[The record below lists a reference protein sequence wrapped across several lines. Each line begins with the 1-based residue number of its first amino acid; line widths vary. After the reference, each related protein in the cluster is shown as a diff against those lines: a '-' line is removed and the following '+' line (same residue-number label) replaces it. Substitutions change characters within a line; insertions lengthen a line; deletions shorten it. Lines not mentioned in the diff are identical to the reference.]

1 MAKKKNASGQHV
13 APRYFIQ
20 LPAEMKDRV
29 AKLAR
34 LIEQSLPIKVR
45 LTAIDVVTA
54 AINEAIERREKSNGQ
69 SQS

>member
-20 LPAEMKDRV
+20 LPAEMKDQV

-45 LTAIDVVTA
+45 LTAIDCASTCFKPNL
-54 AINEAIERREKSNGQ
+54 ISF
-69 SQS
+69 S